1 MANVCKSERVSTKR
15 ETERFKEMRGSNRM
29 KIGKKNTGFPS
40 ENLSRLWELLH
51 CDDAFLWNILKEK
64 TASYYSGH

>member
-1 MANVCKSERVSTKR
+1 
-15 ETERFKEMRGSNRM
+15 MRGSNRM
-29 KIGKKNTGFPS
+29 KIGKKNTGFLS
-40 ENLSRLWELLH
+40 ENLSCLWELLH